1 MSLLLKQKGIREAIL
16 DHPLYCKMEA
26 QLLNRIRNAKLDIA
40 FTRTSMILF
49 KTGMHAKKAMLLLSS
64 WNNWS
69 FFVNNV
75 FEVTKVFR
83 VYRQMNHKSTLI

>member
-26 QLLNRIRNAKLDIA
+26 QLLNRIRNAKLDIT

-64 WNNWS
+64 
-69 FFVNNV
+69 
-75 FEVTKVFR
+75 
-83 VYRQMNHKSTLI
+83 